1 MFLESLMFSFSVTGP
16 ICLLLFL
23 GWFLRRINFINEQFI
38 DIASK
43 LVFTVTLPSLLFL
56 NIVKSDRDTE
66 IDFSLVSY
74 SLLANILFF
83 LLAFILTKLLAKNRD
98 DHGAIIQGAFRA
110 NLAIIGLAYVDNIYG
125 DSGLALA
132 AVYVAFHVVLYNVL
146 SVLILM
152 PKQHKITLRMFL
164 GLFKSI
170 FKNPLIIGILS
181 GVLFFLF
188 AIPVPEVMIDAGQYF
203 ADMSLPMALLC
214 TGGSLHLKTLNSD
227 AFIIWFA
234 TILKIIVAPILMT
247 GGAYFLGF
255 RGLELGLTFVMTAAP
270 TAAASYVMARAMG
283 ANAGLAANVIASTT
297 VASLLT
303 YSIGLSTL
311 YSFNLM

>member
-1 MFLESLMFSFSVTGP
+1 MFLASLIFSFSVTGP

-23 GWFLRRINFINEQFI
+23 GWFLKKINFINEQFI

-43 LVFTVTLPSLLFL
+43 LVFTVTLPTLLFL
-56 NIVKSDRDTE
+56 NIIKSDRETA
-66 IDFSLVSY
+66 IDFSLIAY

-83 LLAFILTKLLAKNRD
+83 LLAFILTKLLARNRD

-125 DSGLALA
+125 DAGLALA

-152 PKQHKITLRMFL
+152 PKQDKITPKMFL

-170 FKNPLIIGILS
+170 LKNPLIIGILL

-188 AIPVPEVMIDAGQYF
+188 AIPVPEVVIDAGQYF

-214 TGGSLHLKTLNSD
+214 AGGSLHLKTLNSD
-227 AFIIWFA
+227 GFIIWFA

-255 RGLELGLTFVMTAAP
+255 RGLELGLTFLMTAAP
-270 TAAASYVMARAMG
+270 TAAASYAMARTMG
-283 ANAGLAANVIASTT
+283 ANANLAANVIASTT
-297 VASLLT
+297 VASLIT
-303 YSIGLSTL
+303 YSIGIATL